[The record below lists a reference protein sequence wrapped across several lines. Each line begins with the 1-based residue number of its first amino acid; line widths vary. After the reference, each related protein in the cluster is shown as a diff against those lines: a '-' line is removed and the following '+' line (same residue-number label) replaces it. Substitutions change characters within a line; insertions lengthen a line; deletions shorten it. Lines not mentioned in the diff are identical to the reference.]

1 MRISDWSSDVCASD
15 LGGEV
20 DGGRAQ
26 RPRHAD
32 AAVAVLNLDFAQVAC
47 VEKFGKLPD
56 QIGIDLHGCA
66 LGRGIGHLNPCFTYD
81 SRSSPVCAHPCP
93 MRTAASSR
101 SEERR
106 VGRECVRTW
115 RTRWLPC
122 HLENNTIIHKT
133 VNQETKT

>member
-1 MRISDWSSDVCASD
+1 MIRRPPISTLTDTLFPYTTLFRS
-15 LGGEV
+15 EV

-81 SRSSPVCAHPCP
+81 SRSSPVCAH
-93 MRTAASSR
+93 R

-106 VGRECVRTW
+106 VGKECVSTCRS
-115 RTRWLPC
+115 RWSPY
-122 HLENNTIIHKT
+122 H
-133 VNQETKT
+133 

>member
-81 SRSSPVCAHPCP
+81 SRS
-93 MRTAASSR
+93 R
-101 SEERR
+101 SEESR
-106 VGRECVRTW
+106 VGKEWFSTCRAQW
-115 RTRWLPC
+115 SPY
-122 HLENNTIIHKT
+122 H
-133 VNQETKT
+133 

>member
-81 SRSSPVCAHPCP
+81 SRSSPVCAHPCQ
-93 MRTAASSR
+93 MR
-101 SEERR
+101 SEEHTSELQSLMRISYA
-106 VGRECVRTW
+106 VFC
-115 RTRWLPC
+115 LKKKK
-122 HLENNTIIHKT
+122 KT
-133 VNQETKT
+133 